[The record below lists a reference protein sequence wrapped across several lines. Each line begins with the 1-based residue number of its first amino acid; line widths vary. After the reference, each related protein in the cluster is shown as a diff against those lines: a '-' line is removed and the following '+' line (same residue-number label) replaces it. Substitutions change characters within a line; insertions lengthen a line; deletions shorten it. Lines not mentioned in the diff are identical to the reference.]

1 MIARFSHF
9 LSPIL
14 GSLSFLG
21 LAGGL
26 VPSMAAEEIKVEAKL
41 VWGTNEST
49 SKNPK
54 HKPLDEETAK
64 KLQKIFKWQ
73 NYFLETRL
81 VETVAHRQT
90 TQLKMSKDC
99 TVEITELAG
108 APVQV
113 QLLGKGKLVN
123 KTTKSFN
130 PGEWI
135 VIGGDDSNECAWFV
149 ILSRL

>member
-1 MIARFSHF
+1 MSSPFAHLFSHTLASLTMF
-9 LSPIL
+9 GL
-14 GSLSFLG
+14 GTWT
-21 LAGGL
+21 APAL
-26 VPSMAAEEIKVEAKL
+26 VAEEIKVEAKL
-41 VWGTNEST
+41 VWGTNESA

-81 VETVAHRQT
+81 VETVANRQT
-90 TQLKMSKDC
+90 KPLKMSKDC

-113 QLLGKGKLVN
+113 QLFGKGKLVN

-149 ILSRL
+149 ILNRL